1 MMSEK
6 WVQNFHADY
15 TSLPRSWQCHVISME
30 FLHSIVRH
38 HLARK
43 PVINGVTKCQLFSQ
57 ATLLTAA
64 TFLALQ
70 FSQNDYL

>member
-6 WVQNFHADY
+6 WVQKFHADY
-15 TSLPRSWQCHVISME
+15 MSLPRSWQCHVISMK

-38 HLARK
+38 HLARE